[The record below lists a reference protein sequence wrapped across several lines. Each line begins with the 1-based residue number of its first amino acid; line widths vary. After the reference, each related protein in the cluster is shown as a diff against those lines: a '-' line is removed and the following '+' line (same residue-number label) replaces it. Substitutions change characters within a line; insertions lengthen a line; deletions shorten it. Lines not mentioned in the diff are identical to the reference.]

1 MVCERSLFVFKC
13 FRAPEVGLPLKFW
26 SKKVLFFICLEN
38 VSSEGC
44 EAFLILGDFLWLYT
58 VKCMSR
64 ADVCQVGCT
73 LAEFASSML
82 SQLE

>member
-1 MVCERSLFVFKC
+1 MGSPPSGHVIE
-13 FRAPEVGLPLKFW
+13 FW

-64 ADVCQVGCT
+64 ADVCQVSCAR
-73 LAEFASSML
+73 AEFASSML